1 MGQGQSINN
10 IPSAITNAIAT
21 NQPTNKISSATS
33 SCTTPPK
40 LITYQLTDYL
50 HTIDFADCS
59 TISTDTK
66 CESSSNEQDCEVCKN
81 FAYRDWYNKNNDHN
95 IPFLANFSDSKA
107 EYNRTWVQTCNLG
120 IGIFVLSIGIY
131 YQQS

>member
-1 MGQGQSINN
+1 MGQGQSIN
-10 IPSAITNAIAT
+10 IPSAITNAIVPNPAPEKPKT
-21 NQPTNKISSATS
+21 TS
-33 SCTTPPK
+33 PITTPPTPTK
-40 LITYQLTDYL
+40 YQLTDYL

-59 TISTDTK
+59 TISIDTK
-66 CESSSNEQDCEVCKN
+66 CESSSNEQNCEVCKN
-81 FAYRDWYNKNNDHN
+81 LAYRDWYNKYNDRN

>member
-1 MGQGQSINN
+1 MGQGQSIN
-10 IPSAITNAIAT
+10 IPSALTNAIVSNPAPEKPKT
-21 NQPTNKISSATS
+21 ISST
-33 SCTTPPK
+33 CTTPTQ
-40 LITYQLTDYL
+40 LIKYQLTDYL
-50 HTIDFADCS
+50 HNIDFADCS

-66 CESSSNEQDCEVCKN
+66 CESSSNLENCEVCKN
-81 FAYRDWYNKNNDHN
+81 FAYRDWYDKYNDRN